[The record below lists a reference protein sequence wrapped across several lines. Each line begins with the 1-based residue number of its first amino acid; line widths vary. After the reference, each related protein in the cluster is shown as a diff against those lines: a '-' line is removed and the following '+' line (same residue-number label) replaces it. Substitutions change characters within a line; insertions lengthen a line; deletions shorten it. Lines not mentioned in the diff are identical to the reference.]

1 VNAGVRAA
9 FALLALAAATAG
21 CAHLVGG
28 GAPPGP
34 TPVPSSTPAPCGT
47 PVPGALF
54 VAMASYITATTDP
67 TYGLINGYALVAQDG
82 TYSNV
87 AQPIRVRPGDSVQF
101 VDVEPSTLTGQP
113 SVEHSAAGLQ
123 SGASFPAATFP
134 PAAQVATGTVIGNG
148 SWSTGRVPA
157 LPTTLCYSQAF
168 GTPAAGTFSFGDLDF
183 YTTTNMRDV
192 IVVTPSAP
200 R

>member
-1 VNAGVRAA
+1 MNAGARAA
-9 FALLALAAATAG
+9 FVLLILAAVSAG
-21 CAHLVGG
+21 CAHLQDGTVLS
-28 GAPPGP
+28 GP
-34 TPVPSSTPAPCGT
+34 TPAPSATPLPCGS

-54 VAMASYITATTDP
+54 VAMASYVTATTDP

-101 VDVEPSTLTGQP
+101 VNVEPATLTGQP
-113 SVEHSAAGLQ
+113 SVQHSAAGLQ

-148 SWSTGRVPA
+148 PWSTGRVTA
-157 LPTTLCYSQAF
+157 SVTTLCYSQAF
-168 GTPAAGTFSFGDLDF
+168 GTPTAGTFSFGDVDF
-183 YTTTNMRDV
+183 YTSTNMRDV
-192 IVVTPSAP
+192 IVVTASAP